1 MTCRLWAY
9 ICFTSLL
16 LATTPVYA
24 LTLNGIAQYTTLGQ
38 PIYIAALY
46 LPEKQSQRQQIL
58 QQPQFQRMLL
68 KVTAQ
73 QWRARQWQKQWL
85 NDININNRPN
95 VLSSLQED
103 IQRFTQI
110 LPSGLQKG
118 DEVRIEYH
126 PEKGT
131 QIFINGEQILQTKD
145 RELYVCLLKAWLGN
159 LPPSREFKK
168 QILGIEQAFEH
179 QHLLNTLQQLPIKN
193 GRQDI
198 VATWKAKQEQQ
209 RVLAEKK
216 RVQLAAMT
224 AKPKQAPIAK
234 QPNKPARIQ
243 LSEEQKWI
251 RKQKYLLD
259 QLNWR
264 IHQVVFDQ
272 VKPPAW
278 ILESGKNGNIEFS
291 FKLTHLHKIEGLV
304 GDNERMPVMLVSD
317 VHRAIKTHVPKI
329 EIPPQLEGTHWE
341 ITLRFPLDLQLTEL
355 IKAPKKPE
363 FMAHR

>member
-16 LATTPVYA
+16 WAASPAYA
-24 LTLNGIAQYTTLGQ
+24 LTLNGVAQYTALDQ

-85 NDININNRPN
+85 NDININNRPS
-95 VLSSLQED
+95 VLSSLQQD

-131 QIFINGEQILQTKD
+131 QVLINDAQILQTND
-145 RELYVCLLKAWLGN
+145 RELYVCLLKVWLGD
-159 LPPSREFKK
+159 LPPSREFKN

-179 QHLLNTLQQLPIKN
+179 QDLRKTLQQLPIEN

-198 VATWKAKQEQQ
+198 VATWQAKQERQ
-209 RVLAEKK
+209 RALAEKK
-216 RVQLAAMT
+216 RAQLAAMT

-234 QPNKPARIQ
+234 QPNKPARGQ

-251 RKQKYLLD
+251 RQQTYFFD

-264 IHQVVFDQ
+264 IHQVVFHQ
-272 VKPPAW
+272 VKPPSW
-278 ILESGKNGNIEFS
+278 VLESGKNGNIEFR
-291 FKLTHLHKIEGLV
+291 FKLTHLHEIEGLE
-304 GDNERMPVMLVSD
+304 GDNEGMPVMLVSD
-317 VHRAIKTHVPKI
+317 VHRAIKTHVPKV
-329 EIPPQLEGTHWE
+329 EIPQQLEGTHWE
-341 ITLRFPLDLQLTEL
+341 ITLRFPLNLQLTDL